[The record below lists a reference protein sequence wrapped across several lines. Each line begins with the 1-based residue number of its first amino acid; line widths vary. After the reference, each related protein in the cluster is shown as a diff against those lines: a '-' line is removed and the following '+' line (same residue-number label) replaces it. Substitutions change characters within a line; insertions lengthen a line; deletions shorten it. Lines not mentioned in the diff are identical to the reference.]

1 MCARHRTKTHSL
13 TPTILSEFI
22 ACCTRLNYTK
32 LFHPK
37 RRAAAARHHH
47 HHRRHDHRMAA
58 VTSLPAFVCALCVGP
73 TNLRSWSACFADEC
87 FQLVFFC
94 YVLRH
99 VCLRIVQ
106 LYYGWSMSVCVC
118 SRVCVRVRQEQ
129 INIIMWSCAV
139 RACALAR
146 VFNEKVSSSFL
157 AVFRFGAG
165 TRVRGFPHLIIILVP
180 PRLAAPRVPA
190 CVRVLV
196 RAIVCVAHS
205 TCETYIQPNMY
216 VLYVRARGTIINPGT
231 SHYALL
237 HSRFFVV
244 VVVVDA
250 IATNVRRTINQRQV
264 SRTHTHRQQK

>member
-1 MCARHRTKTHSL
+1 MRAAPHKNTH
-13 TPTILSEFI
+13 TPPTILSEFI
-22 ACCTRLNYTK
+22 ACRTRLNYTK

-87 FQLVFFC
+87 FQLGFLLC
-94 YVLRH
+94 SAARLSAHRPIVLWLEH
-99 VCLRIVQ
+99 VC
-106 LYYGWSMSVCVC
+106 VCVC
-118 SRVCVRVRQEQ
+118 SRVCVRLRQEQ

-237 HSRFFVV
+237 HSRF